1 MTRTTRVGCVL
12 GVRKNKID
20 KNEKGGKTT
29 LNIYEIDKAMTDLID
44 PDTGELMDYE
54 AFSQLQMER
63 DAKIENM
70 ACWYKNLMAEAEA
83 LKNEADRLT
92 ERRKAVENKA
102 ERLKAYI
109 AQVLNG
115 EKFKTAKC
123 YISYRPST
131 AVEVTDSDIAAD
143 WLSRNGH
150 DDCLR
155 YKAPEIAKKELMALL
170 NSGVEVPGCQKVEKN
185 NIGVK

>member
-1 MTRTTRVGCVL
+1 M
-12 GVRKNKID
+12 
-20 KNEKGGKTT
+20 
-29 LNIYEIDKAMTDLID
+29 NIYEIDRAMTDLID
-44 PDTGELMDYE
+44 PETGELMDYK
-54 AFSQLQMER
+54 AFAQLQMER

-70 ACWYKNLMAEAEA
+70 ACWYKNLIAESNALKEEAES
-83 LKNEADRLT
+83 LT
-92 ERRKAVENKA
+92 ERRRAVENKA
-102 ERLKAYI
+102 ERLKTYL

-123 YISYRPST
+123 YITYRPST
-131 AVEVTDSDIAAD
+131 AVEVTDSDMAAD

-170 NSGVEVPGCQKVEKN
+170 DSGVEVPGCQKIKKN
-185 NIGVK
+185 NMGVK